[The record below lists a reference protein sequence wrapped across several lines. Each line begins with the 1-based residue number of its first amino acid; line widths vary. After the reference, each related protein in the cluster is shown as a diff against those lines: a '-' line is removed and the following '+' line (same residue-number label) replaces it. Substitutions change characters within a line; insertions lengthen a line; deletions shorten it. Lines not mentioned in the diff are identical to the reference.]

1 MPNRGP
7 VKVVDTLQGTSY
19 LAIQS
24 ALKTLQRHAPD
35 VSHRTFTVVRDGAS
49 TVVVLSGAGTPL
61 AARVAPD
68 AELSE
73 REVARLAD
81 ARVKPTVLDSVAG
94 SSLLAIRAGAEVFAT
109 RFPDPSPYR
118 ITLMSEGDSLVVA
131 FTDGSAA
138 PGGRGAPGTR
148 PGFEVELAAH
158 DLSVRRSSF
167 IR

>member
-24 ALKTLQRHAPD
+24 ALKTLQRRAPD
-35 VSHRTFTVVRDGAS
+35 VSSRAITVVRDGES

-68 AELSE
+68 VELSE
-73 REVARLAD
+73 REVARLGEAT
-81 ARVKPTVLDSVAG
+81 VKPAVLDSVAG
-94 SSLLAIRAGAEVFAT
+94 SSLPAIRAGVDVFAT
-109 RFPDPSPYR
+109 RVPDLSPYR
-118 ITLMSEGDSLVVA
+118 IALVSEGDSLVVA
-131 FTDGSAA
+131 FTDASAA

-148 PGFEVELAAH
+148 PGFEVELAAR
-158 DLSVRRSSF
+158 DLAVRRSSF
-167 IR
+167 VR